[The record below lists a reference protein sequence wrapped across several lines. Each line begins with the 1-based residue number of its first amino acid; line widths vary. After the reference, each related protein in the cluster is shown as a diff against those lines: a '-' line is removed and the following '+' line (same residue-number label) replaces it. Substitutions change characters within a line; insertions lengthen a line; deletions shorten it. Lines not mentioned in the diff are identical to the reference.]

1 MVCRPFDQTS
11 LHAKR
16 NLVFSDDF
24 SLRII
29 FYVDYRGA
37 TFPQFRGEWK
47 NSKYSD
53 RIPSRKL
60 RSLINDGEQRAP
72 GECFPRGEGELS
84 LRSLANNFKYLSIC
98 EYLGFRNEENLKI
111 EGGKEDWL
119 IGKKDEI
126 FDFEKRERLRLKSI
140 FLEENSFVKIQ

>member
-29 FYVDYRGA
+29 RIFCVDYRAA

-60 RSLINDGEQRAP
+60 RSLINDGAAKGSKEPLENVFHAARENYPSALSP
-72 GECFPRGEGELS
+72 TILNIYPFANTWAFETKKIWRLRGVEKIGLLEKG
-84 LRSLANNFKYLSIC
+84 RDIW
-98 EYLGFRNEENLKI
+98 FRKERKI
-111 EGGKEDWL
+111 T
-119 IGKKDEI
+119 
-126 FDFEKRERLRLKSI
+126 FEKYFSRRK
-140 FLEENSFVKIQ
+140 

>member
-29 FYVDYRGA
+29 FYVDYRAA

-60 RSLINDGEQRAP
+60 RSLINDGAAKGSKEPLENVFHAARENYPSALSP
-72 GECFPRGEGELS
+72 TILNIYPFANTWAFETKKIWRLRGVE
-84 LRSLANNFKYLSIC
+84 
-98 EYLGFRNEENLKI
+98 KI
-111 EGGKEDWL
+111 GL
-119 IGKKDEI
+119 L
-126 FDFEKRERLRLKSI
+126 EKRTRYLISKREKDYVWKV
-140 FLEENSFVKIQ
+140 FF